1 MAQHSCLCG
10 AATHQKPRKCRRM
23 ENVPKLCVLFVKGWA
38 RAGFRG
44 CCARMRLGPAYST
57 RPNLRQSPAARRP
70 SATLSPPSLLVS
82 VLLASAS
89 VSASASQLTGSLQ
102 LLLYCNALY
111 ASTVPFWEHCHSY
124 ISISVERNV
133 FYQQV
138 FLVLINTP
146 FNFFATHF
154 HFL

>member
-89 VSASASQLTGSLQ
+89 VSASASQLAGSLQ

-111 ASTVPFWEHCHSY
+111 AS
-124 ISISVERNV
+124 
-133 FYQQV
+133 
-138 FLVLINTP
+138 LIHLRT
-146 FNFFATHF
+146 
-154 HFL
+154 

>member
-82 VLLASAS
+82 VLVL
-89 VSASASQLTGSLQ
+89 VSWQAVFSCYSIAM
-102 LLLYCNALY
+102 
-111 ASTVPFWEHCHSY
+111 HCMLHS
-124 ISISVERNV
+124 
-133 FYQQV
+133 
-138 FLVLINTP
+138 
-146 FNFFATHF
+146 F
-154 HFL
+154 HFGNIVIHIYQYQWKETCFTNKSFLC

>member
-10 AATHQKPRKCRRM
+10 AATHKKPRKCRRM

-82 VLLASAS
+82 VLVL
-89 VSASASQLTGSLQ
+89 VSWQPQAVFSCYSIAMHCMLQ
-102 LLLYCNALY
+102 LSLFGNI
-111 ASTVPFWEHCHSY
+111 VIH
-124 ISISVERNV
+124 I
-133 FYQQV
+133 YQYQWKETCFTNKS
-138 FLVLINTP
+138 FLC
-146 FNFFATHF
+146 
-154 HFL
+154 

>member
-1 MAQHSCLCG
+1 MAQHPCLCG

-89 VSASASQLTGSLQ
+89 VSASASQLAGSLQ

-111 ASTVPFWEHCHSY
+111 ASLIPFWEHCHSY
-124 ISISVERNV
+124 INISGKKR
-133 FYQQV
+133 
-138 FLVLINTP
+138 VLPASLSCANQYA
-146 FNFFATHF
+146 F
-154 HFL
+154 